1 MSCSHQKICYQL
13 RNKNEDNTVKFL
25 QFVSGRDLIDD
36 VSIYSSIA
44 RKENCIGSY
53 TGFQHLDY
61 FDQNNNHI
69 IKDVNFPFNQVR
81 SKYRWMLVPCGQC
94 VECRLQKARE
104 MANRIYLEMLTSE
117 TDVWSVTLTYDD
129 EFLPYGKEI
138 VDGNGE
144 LRQYP
149 TLVPKHVQEFNK
161 LLRQFFQRRYDEE
174 IKNGN
179 LPAWNRDGIKFYCA
193 GEYGDDHGRP
203 HYHLIYFN
211 IPLLGKD
218 VRLCK
223 HEKSQTGD
231 DLFECDILTDLWKKG
246 RVRLNAVSW
255 QYACYVARYI
265 MKKQTGQGVE
275 VYNTLGIVPPFT
287 RCSTKEGIGRKYFEL
302 HKDELLKNDCVLI
315 KQGDKAVYVSLP
327 HYFLRLAEKEGI
339 DISKFKERRAERAN
353 DALNKCL
360 FDISQDYFEYQRNLE
375 QEKLSF
381 QKRLPRVEF

>member
-1 MSCSHQKICYQL
+1 MACSHQKLCYKLGYEKQVHFFHYFTGHDLDFLQL
-13 RNKNEDNTVKFL
+13 KNEIYDKYKGCYRRSEIKPL
-25 QFVSGRDLIDD
+25 LI
-36 VSIYSSIA
+36 
-44 RKENCIGSY
+44 
-53 TGFQHLDY
+53 
-61 FDQNNNHI
+61 
-69 IKDVNFPFNQVR
+69 
-81 SKYRWMLVPCGQC
+81 PCGQC

-104 MANRIYLEMLTSE
+104 MANRIYLEMLTTE

-129 EFLPYGKEI
+129 QFLPYGKEI

-161 LLRQFFQRRYDEE
+161 LLRQHFARKYEH
-174 IKNGN
+174 
-179 LPAWNRDGIKFYCA
+179 DGIKFYCA
-193 GEYGDDHGRP
+193 GEYGDEHGRP

-211 IPLLGKD
+211 LPLRADD
-218 VRLCK
+218 VSLCK

-231 DLFECDILTDLWKKG
+231 DLFESKVLTELWKKG
-246 RVRLNAVSW
+246 RVRLNTVSW

-265 MKKQTGQGVE
+265 MKKQTGQGAE
-275 VYNTLGIVPPFT
+275 VYDTLGIEPPFT
-287 RCSTKEGIGRKYFEL
+287 RCSTKEGIGRKYYEL

-315 KQGDKAVYVSLP
+315 KQGDCSVHVALP

-339 DISKFKERRAERAN
+339 DISKLKEKRAEKAQN
-353 DALNKCL
+353 ALNMCL